1 MSSDFRSESRR
12 RWGASA
18 VGWRR
23 RADQIR
29 AATMPV
35 SSRMLELV
43 APQPGDALLEL
54 AAGVGDVG
62 FLAAETIGPEGML
75 ICSDFAPEMLTSA
88 QERARELGIT
98 NARFRQIDAESID
111 LPAASL
117 DGVLCRW
124 GLMLMSDPEAALRQ
138 CRRVLKPGGRLALA
152 AWQGPE
158 DNPWSSIPQREL
170 LRAGLAEAPDP
181 AAPGQFAWARQDV
194 IAETLQAA
202 GFVDFEL
209 DSVAF
214 AMTYDDVD
222 HWWQTQLD
230 LSRTFAQAVDAAP
243 AERLAGVRA
252 AMAEAAGRFRASD
265 GTLSMPAR
273 TWVAGA
279 VA

>member
-1 MSSDFRSESRR
+1 MSGDFRSESRR

-18 VGWRR
+18 PGWRR
-23 RADQIR
+23 RADQMR
-29 AATMPV
+29 TATMPV
-35 SSRMLELV
+35 SARMVELV
-43 APQPGDALLEL
+43 APRPGGVLLEL

-62 FLAAETIGPEGML
+62 FLASPMLEPDGML
-75 ICSDFAPEMLTSA
+75 ICSDFAPEMLTGA
-88 QERARELGIT
+88 QERAKELGVV

-124 GLMLMSDPEAALRQ
+124 GFMLMSDPEAALRQ

-152 AWQGPE
+152 AWQGP
-158 DNPWSSIPQREL
+158 DVNPWSSVPQIEL
-170 LRAGLAEAPDP
+170 RRRGLAEVPDP
-181 AAPGQFAWARQDV
+181 DAPGQFAWARQEV

-209 DSVAF
+209 DSVDF
-214 AMTYDDVD
+214 AMAYDDLD

-230 LSRTFAQAVDAAP
+230 LSRSFSDAVAAAAP
-243 AERLAGVRA
+243 EQVAEVRA
-252 AMAEAAGRFRASD
+252 ALADAAEGFRAPD
-265 GTLSMPAR
+265 GTLAVPAR

>member
-1 MSSDFRSESRR
+1 MSGDFRSESRR

-18 VGWRR
+18 AGWRR
-23 RADQIR
+23 RADQMR
-29 AATMPV
+29 DATMPV
-35 SSRMLELV
+35 SARMVELV
-43 APQPGDALLEL
+43 APKAGDALLEL
-54 AAGVGDVG
+54 AAGIGDVG
-62 FLAAETIGPEGML
+62 FLASPMLEPDGML
-75 ICSDFAPEMLTSA
+75 ICSDFAPEMLSSA
-88 QERARELGIT
+88 QARAKELGVV

-152 AWQGPE
+152 AWQGP
-158 DNPWSSIPQREL
+158 DVNPWSSLPLSEL
-170 LRAGLAEAPDP
+170 RRRGLAEAPDP
-181 AAPGQFAWARQDV
+181 GAPGQFAWARQEV
-194 IAETLQAA
+194 IAGTLQAA

-209 DSVAF
+209 DSIGF
-214 AMTYDDVD
+214 AMAYDDLD

-230 LSRTFAQAVDAAP
+230 LSRSFSDAVAAAAP
-243 AERLAGVRA
+243 EQIARVRA
-252 AMAEAAGRFRASD
+252 ALAEAAEGFRAPD
-265 GTLSMPAR
+265 GTLAVPAR

>member
-1 MSSDFRSESRR
+1 MSGDLRSESRR
-12 RWGASA
+12 RWGAA
-18 VGWRR
+18 AAGWRR
-23 RADQIR
+23 RADQMR

-35 SSRMLELV
+35 SARMLELV

-54 AAGVGDVG
+54 AAGIGDLG
-62 FLAAETIGPEGML
+62 FLASEMIEPGGML
-75 ICSDFAPEMLTSA
+75 ICSDFAPEMLTRA
-88 QERARELGIT
+88 QERAEQLGVA

-158 DNPWSSIPQREL
+158 VNPWSSLPLREL
-170 LRAGLAEAPDP
+170 RSRGLAEAPDP
-181 AAPGQFAWARQDV
+181 GAPGQFAWAHQEA
-194 IAETLQAA
+194 IAETLQTA

-209 DSVAF
+209 DSVGF
-214 AMTYDDVD
+214 AMAYDDVD
-222 HWWQTQLD
+222 DWWQTQLD
-230 LSRTFAQAVDAAP
+230 LSRSFADAVAAASP
-243 AERLAGVRA
+243 DQRAEVRA
-252 AMAEAAGRFRASD
+252 VLAEAAESFRAAD
-265 GTLSMPAR
+265 GSLAVPAR

>member
-1 MSSDFRSESRR
+1 MSGDFRSESRR

-18 VGWRR
+18 AGWRR
-23 RADQIR
+23 RADQMR
-29 AATMPV
+29 DATMPV
-35 SSRMLELV
+35 SSRMVELV
-43 APQPGDALLEL
+43 APKPGGALLEL
-54 AAGVGDVG
+54 AAGLGDVG
-62 FLAAETIGPEGML
+62 FLAAPMLEPDGML

-88 QERARELGIT
+88 QERAKQLGIA

-158 DNPWSSIPQREL
+158 VNPWSSLPQSEL
-170 LRAGLAEAPDP
+170 RRLGLVEPPEPD
-181 AAPGQFAWARQDV
+181 APGQFAWSRQEV
-194 IAETLQAA
+194 IAETLQSA

-209 DSVAF
+209 DSVPF
-214 AMTYDDVD
+214 TMVYDDVD
-222 HWWQTQLD
+222 HWWQTQHD
-230 LSRTFAQAVDAAP
+230 LSKSFADGIAAATPDQRAEIRAQMARAAEGFAAP
-243 AERLAGVRA
+243 
-252 AMAEAAGRFRASD
+252 D
-265 GTLSMPAR
+265 GTLAVPAS

>member
-54 AAGVGDVG
+54 AAGIGDVG
-62 FLAAETIGPEGML
+62 FLAAEAIGPDGML
-75 ICSDFAPEMLTSA
+75 ICSDFAPEMLTGA
-88 QERARELGIT
+88 QERAKELGIV

-158 DNPWSSIPQREL
+158 DNPWSSIPQQEL
-170 LRAGLAEAPDP
+170 RRAGLAEAPDP
-181 AAPGQFAWARQDV
+181 DAPGQFAWARQEV

-209 DSVAF
+209 DSLAF

-230 LSRTFAQAVDAAP
+230 LSRTFAQAVDTAP

-252 AMAEAAGRFRASD
+252 AIAAAAEGFRAPD
-265 GTLSMPAR
+265 GTLAMPAR